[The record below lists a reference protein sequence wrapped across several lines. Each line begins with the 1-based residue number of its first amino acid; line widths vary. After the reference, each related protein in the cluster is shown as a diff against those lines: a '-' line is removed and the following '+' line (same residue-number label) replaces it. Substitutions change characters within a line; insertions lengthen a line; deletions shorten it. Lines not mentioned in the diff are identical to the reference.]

1 MDRDTVRLLL
11 IVAGLL
17 LLAIIYLW
25 GRFKPSLPGWQL
37 RKPSMDLPI
46 DDQPRMDEGVLD
58 DEGFI
63 DGVRVIPTGAR
74 KEPVLSGLDFGPARE
89 DDDFE
94 LGTLPLLGEEPE
106 IPSEPEPVTPHP
118 VDEEGG
124 APFLIQVSVV
134 AGPGR
139 TFSGPELKQALLDAD
154 LLYGDMGIFH
164 RYDHDLTRSLFSVA
178 SLVEPGTFPIDDMEH
193 FDCPGIVLFF
203 QTARVSNPLGIYD
216 DLVNTSR
223 ELAHCLHGIQ
233 WDENR
238 QPLSATKIAHMRNL
252 LKQPTQK
259 NA

>member
-1 MDRDTVRLLL
+1 MDRDTVRLIL

-25 GRFKPSLPGWQL
+25 GRFRQPLLNWLS
-37 RKPSMDLPI
+37 RKPNPDVSTDFGGPPPG
-46 DDQPRMDEGVLD
+46 QGVLD
-58 DEGFI
+58 EDGFI
-63 DGVRVIPTGAR
+63 DGVRVIPPGAR
-74 KEPVLSGLDFGPARE
+74 KEPQLSGLDLAPARE
-89 DDDFE
+89 EDDFG
-94 LGTLPLLGEEPE
+94 LGTLAEPHE
-106 IPSEPEPVTPHP
+106 GAEMAPESVAPHP

-124 APFLIQVSVV
+124 APFLIQISVV

-139 TFSGPELKQALLDAD
+139 TFGGTELKQALLDAD

-193 FDCPGIVLFF
+193 FGCPGIVLFF

-223 ELAHCLHGIQ
+223 ELAHGLHGIQ

-238 QPLSATKIAHMRNL
+238 QPLSASKIAHMRNL
-252 LKQPTQK
+252 LKQPVATR
-259 NA
+259 A